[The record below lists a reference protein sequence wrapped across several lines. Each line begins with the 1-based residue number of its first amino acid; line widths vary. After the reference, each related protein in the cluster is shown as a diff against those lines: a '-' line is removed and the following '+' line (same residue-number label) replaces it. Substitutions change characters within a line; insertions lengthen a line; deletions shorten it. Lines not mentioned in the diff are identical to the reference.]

1 MGNRTDFQDA
11 LFEALAPI
19 LGAPDVRQTAAKGIY
34 GGSLPTWWRDL
45 ETEKTEKA
53 AAEKAAADKA
63 AAEKAATEK
72 AAAEKVAA
80 EKATVDTAPTV
91 KATTAAAEE
100 QAAVTSVRVRC
111 RYGGQCKRK
120 STEHFNEFAHPG
132 DADWTDP
139 DKEAHVPAD
148 SSAAA
153 CTTSSPAPVPAPK
166 PRPCCRY

>member
-53 AAEKAAADKA
+53 AAEKAAAEKAAADKA
-63 AAEKAATEK
+63 AAEKAAAEK
-72 AAAEKVAA
+72 AAAEK
-80 EKATVDTAPTV
+80 ATLDTAPTV

-100 QAAVTSVRVRC
+100 QAAVTSVR
-111 RYGGQCKRK
+111 
-120 STEHFNEFAHPG
+120 
-132 DADWTDP
+132 
-139 DKEAHVPAD
+139 
-148 SSAAA
+148 
-153 CTTSSPAPVPAPK
+153 
-166 PRPCCRY
+166 